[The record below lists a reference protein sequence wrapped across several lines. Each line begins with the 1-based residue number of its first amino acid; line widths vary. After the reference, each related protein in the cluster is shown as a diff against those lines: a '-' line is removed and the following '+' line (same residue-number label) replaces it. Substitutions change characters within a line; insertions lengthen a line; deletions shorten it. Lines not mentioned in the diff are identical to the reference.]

1 MMVSRYY
8 HIIDKIKK
16 YSVELDIDI
25 IHRSDLVKRIRIVVF
40 CIQGHCLYLFELK
53 ILT

>member
-16 YSVELDIDI
+16 YNVELDIDI

-40 CIQGHCLYLFELK
+40 YPRSLFISL
-53 ILT
+53 